1 MASTRPKSGRA
12 PAPTKARPRPAATK
26 TASEKLQSAEAAFET
41 RIGRR
46 FRSKALLREALTH
59 SSVNERREAAV
70 SYERMEFL
78 GDRVL
83 GLTIA
88 EYLYV
93 RFPGAGEYDMAPR
106 LNALVNRDAC
116 ARAARRIDMG
126 VALKLSASEERSG
139 GRQKDTILADACEAL
154 IAAIYLDGGYKAAQA
169 FIHLAWAGEFEAV
182 ETTPRD
188 PKTALQE
195 WAAQRR
201 RPNPHYAVV
210 ERTGPDHAPRFVVE
224 ARVDGVEAGRGTGS
238 SKRDAEREAARAV
251 LNAVGEHV

>member
-1 MASTRPKSGRA
+1 MASTRARAKRA
-12 PAPTKARPRPAATK
+12 PSKKAGAKARKKARREEVP
-26 TASEKLQSAEAAFET
+26 FET
-41 RIGRR
+41 RIGRK

-59 SSVNERREAAV
+59 SSVGERRGGAI

-83 GLTIA
+83 GLVIA
-88 EYLYV
+88 EYLYGQ
-93 RFPGAGEYDMAPR
+93 FPRAGENDLAPR

-116 ARAARRIDMG
+116 VRAARRIDMG
-126 VALKLSASEERSG
+126 AALILSASEERSG

-154 IAAIYLDGGYKAAQA
+154 IAAIYLDGGMKAAEK
-169 FIHLAWAGEFEAV
+169 FILNVWAEEFDAV
-182 ETTPRD
+182 QTTPRD

-201 RPNPHYAVV
+201 RPNPSYEVV

-224 ARVDGVEAGRGTGS
+224 ARVDGCEAGRGTGG

-251 LNAVGEHV
+251 LVSVGEHV